1 MSTIKVLKISHS
13 HNFFNRFLIPTHVKK
28 SIYTYDKIHCRKY
41 NASLMSVCCLDDFY
55 TMSDDYVKRNNI
67 EGESVINNLSIE
79 SDYFAHTIEP
89 NNAQLLNQIDEIKKE
104 WKTGKITIDL
114 LS

>member
-1 MSTIKVLKISHS
+1 
-13 HNFFNRFLIPTHVKK
+13 
-28 SIYTYDKIHCRKY
+28 
-41 NASLMSVCCLDDFY
+41 MSVCCLDDFY

-67 EGESVINNLSIE
+67 EGESVINNLSFE
-79 SDYFAHTIEP
+79 SDYFAHIIEP
-89 NNAQLLNQIDEIKKE
+89 NYAQLLNQIDEIKKE